1 MEYSAYMARMMGNA
15 DRKAQLAFAKK
26 EGKIE
31 DAIAM
36 LREGLEPTF
45 VARITKL
52 PQEEILALR

>member
-1 MEYSAYMARMMGNA
+1 MARMMGNA